1 MSHEGQHWHATDQCF
16 SCHQCRTTLLG
27 RPFLPRRGLIYCSIA
42 CSKGEATTNGLDNP
56 AIYDNVKKPRP
67 VNETSDLSL
76 SEQSS
81 FSTSPPFQRKLQ
93 IKNGGGSTTT
103 SEVDDSGSGPRCVSQ
118 MAIRKPWVHQSLG
131 GSNGSN
137 SDSISDRS
145 DTPTGPPGEHKPQ
158 YRSSVPPPPASEAPQ
173 RGQNSHL
180 KSPISPRK
188 KGPPVPDKPKLQ
200 PFVNGVSTN
209 YKPNNGKEPSPTPS
223 DIAMRDCLSS
233 PMPPRTPPPPLSRRE
248 SFGRFESRFE
258 MKFDNQFGSLGRRE
272 SLGRV
277 RRYQAANASMSPND
291 MFTQPG
297 GMKEYTPSPGY
308 NPAQFT
314 PEPSR
319 REPLHL
325 TKSNP
330 IMPEQQHQPQTKA
343 VYQNNTNVPQPQH
356 HQNTYSNLPTA
367 GGSSQ
372 PRSPVMGRR
381 VLEAANSR
389 PISRHEDQQAFIH
402 QHQPHLNHS
411 YENSSLQPITSLHQI
426 LGGGNTA
433 ANGLPLQSPAQ
444 PRRSAAADYPRRN
457 EIGLQTE
464 KPNMHQN
471 HHHQPHQLLLPNQ
484 HQHHHQQSPRMMP
497 QQQPPQP
504 NIQNDRLFL
513 ENNLKRLIE
522 ERGVGII
529 GELTNQMTPQQIEML
544 VSHMKD
550 KLASPHSRG
559 SRQPIDLGDVG
570 LDKFLSQ
577 LSLHHLGND
586 SLENSKDNSP
596 RTSSSN
602 RSHTPKL
609 PMKLPKSRSASI
621 GNGVQHGSSMPDLS
635 DCHKS
640 DTSSDDAL
648 GNGALRHKPRKSN
661 LSGRHN
667 KSKSDLSSAHNT
679 SSKNLN
685 VRFDPA
691 QVPERSPYSDRDQ
704 DQSVERA
711 NGRRSRSGKHKNGH
725 HKNHRSS
732 SRNRGGS
739 IMKEVSRTGSLPRS
753 HSYSGRST
761 GLVDGYNDDGAESDC
776 STCSSSSSDDDDPYA
791 YQLPPRRAYGG
802 VRISYVPNDRFQQRH
817 HAVGRS
823 SLRVPSA
830 AAGSSSSNGHLN
842 GYPQHPQ
849 HSMASPHLSAARD
862 SPHLHHAAAA
872 ARARGMS
879 MEKDKNCIIS

>member
-27 RPFLPRRGLIYCSIA
+27 RPFLPRRGLIYCSIS
-42 CSKGEATTNGLDNP
+42 CSKGEAANGGLDNP

-93 IKNGGGSTTT
+93 IKGGGSTTT
-103 SEVDDSGSGPRCVSQ
+103 SEVDDSGSGLRCASQ
-118 MAIRKPWVHQSLG
+118 MAIRKPWVHQSLIG

-158 YRSSVPPPPASEAPQ
+158 YRSSVPPPPTSEAPQ

-188 KGPPVPDKPKLQ
+188 KGPPVPDKPRLQ

-277 RRYQAANASMSPND
+277 RRYQAANTSMSPDD
-291 MFTQPG
+291 MFTQP

-319 REPLHL
+319 REPVHF

-330 IMPEQQHQPQTKA
+330 ITPEQQQQTKA
-343 VYQNNTNVPQPQH
+343 VYQNNVPHPQQH
-356 HQNTYSNLPTA
+356 HQNTYSNLPTP
-367 GGSSQ
+367 GGSSSQ

-381 VLEAANSR
+381 VLEAATNR
-389 PISRHEDQQAFIH
+389 PISRHVDQDFIH

-426 LGGGNTA
+426 LGGGSTS

-444 PRRSAAADYPRRN
+444 PRRAAAAADYPRRN

-471 HHHQPHQLLLPNQ
+471 HHHQPQQLLLQNQ
-484 HQHHHQQSPRMMP
+484 HQHHHHQQSPRMMP
-497 QQQPPQP
+497 QQQQQPQQP
-504 NIQNDRLFL
+504 NIQNDRMFL

-529 GELTNQMTPQQIEML
+529 GELTNQMNPQQIEML

-577 LSLHHLGND
+577 LSLHHLGNE
-586 SLENSKDNSP
+586 SLQNSKDNSP
-596 RTSSSN
+596 RTTSSN
-602 RSHTPKL
+602 GSHTPKL
-609 PMKLPKSRSASI
+609 PMKLPKSRSSSV

-648 GNGALRHKPRKSN
+648 GNGAPRHKPRKSN

-667 KSKSDLSSAHNT
+667 KSKSDLSS
-679 SSKNLN
+679 
-685 VRFDPA
+685 
-691 QVPERSPYSDRDQ
+691 
-704 DQSVERA
+704 
-711 NGRRSRSGKHKNGH
+711 
-725 HKNHRSS
+725 
-732 SRNRGGS
+732 
-739 IMKEVSRTGSLPRS
+739 
-753 HSYSGRST
+753 
-761 GLVDGYNDDGAESDC
+761 
-776 STCSSSSSDDDDPYA
+776 
-791 YQLPPRRAYGG
+791 
-802 VRISYVPNDRFQQRH
+802 
-817 HAVGRS
+817 
-823 SLRVPSA
+823 
-830 AAGSSSSNGHLN
+830 
-842 GYPQHPQ
+842 
-849 HSMASPHLSAARD
+849 
-862 SPHLHHAAAA
+862 
-872 ARARGMS
+872 
-879 MEKDKNCIIS
+879 